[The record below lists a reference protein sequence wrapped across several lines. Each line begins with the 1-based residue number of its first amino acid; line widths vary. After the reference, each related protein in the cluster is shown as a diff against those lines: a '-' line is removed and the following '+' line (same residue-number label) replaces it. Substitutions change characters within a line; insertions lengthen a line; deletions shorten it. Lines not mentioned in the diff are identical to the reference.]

1 MTQALSRWPTPCR
14 PGKRLL
20 KTLDITGA
28 RWGLQGAEA
37 VLTLRAVISNGDFD
51 DYWRFHLAREHQRL
65 YPGTPQSQSLRVAL
79 PLTPNE
85 PHPTAKTSSSQ
96 RNQLTGKSR
105 TQRRLAR
112 WGLGPAKR
120 RPRLTR
126 AAGPAMPVPLC

>member
-1 MTQALSRWPTPCR
+1 MS
-14 PGKRLL
+14 RLL
-20 KTLDITGA
+20 IGDRLDITGA

-85 PHPTAKTSSSQ
+85 PHPTAKPHPLSVTCSLKEPHPTSS
-96 RNQLTGKSR
+96 GP
-105 TQRRLAR
+105 
-112 WGLGPAKR
+112 LGP
-120 RPRLTR
+120 RP
-126 AAGPAMPVPLC
+126 G